1 MYKLT
6 NYKPEHIINAKK
18 YLKKAFY
25 GSLEICLDA
34 RIDSW
39 IEQLSEV
46 SFSDGDEFT
55 FMLELKTVGTD
66 LLAAIGC
73 SIIDERNKNKE

>member
-25 GSLEICLDA
+25 GNLEICLDEK
-34 RIDSW
+34 IDTW
-39 IEQLSEV
+39 VDELMKH
-46 SFSDGDEFT
+46 SFNGNDEFT
-55 FMLELKTVGTD
+55 FMFELKTVGND

-73 SIIDERNKNKE
+73 SIIDERNKDKE